1 MTPEPG
7 RLARYYHQAAAETL
21 RLIPTD
27 AQRVLDLGCADGS
40 FGVTVK
46 DRTGAELW
54 GIVSDE
60 HTTRPASAVTERVLT
75 EDLEREIAQLPDG
88 YFDAVICVDVLER
101 LVEPGAA
108 LHKLRTKLKPDGVVV
123 AAVPNFRFLPA
134 LGQVLFRKDFPQ
146 EDFGPFDRTYLRF
159 FHPPEH
165 CANLQEGG
173 LADTADRGHQ
183 RVARP
188 AGCGDCR
195 SQFGVL
201 RRRPISPLCL
211 CRVAG
216 RAEAGAIDRVQ
227 SGRPPSYVKR
237 VAPPRTGSVIGR
249 PCSRGVFAAAAAIF
263 RKMPTGNKASSNQSH
278 RNDVSK
284 CRP

>member
-159 FHPPEH
+159 FTRRSIVRIFKK
-165 CANLQEGG
+165 AGLRIQRIEGINAWPGPLGVAIAVASLGFFADGRYLHYVCVGSPAAPRRG
-173 LADTADRGHQ
+173 LLT
-183 RVARP
+183 V
-188 AGCGDCR
+188 
-195 SQFGVL
+195 FK
-201 RRRPISPLCL
+201 
-211 CRVAG
+211 
-216 RAEAGAIDRVQ
+216 AGARQ
-227 SGRPPSYVKR
+227 
-237 VAPPRTGSVIGR
+237 AT
-249 PCSRGVFAAAAAIF
+249 
-263 RKMPTGNKASSNQSH
+263 
-278 RNDVSK
+278 
-284 CRP
+284 